1 MWVRREP
8 VSDPSE
14 QLAPAT
20 LLRMLERADRDEF
33 LRLTADSRALHRP
46 WVHPPATRR
55 DFDELMARCAGDDFV
70 SLLACRRSDGRIAG
84 VFNLSQIFRGAFQ
97 NAFLGYYASQRFAGQ
112 GHMREAMQLVLHHAF
127 DVLGLHRVEAN
138 IQPGNTASLAL
149 VRRSGFRREGF
160 SPRYLRIGGEWR
172 DHERWAIL
180 SEEWH
185 SHVVSLTE
193 G

>member
-1 MWVRREP
+1 MWARREP
-8 VSDPSE
+8 VSDPSA
-14 QLAPAT
+14 QLAPTT
-20 LLRMLERADRDEF
+20 LIRPLERADRDEF
-33 LRLTADSRALHRP
+33 LRLTAESRALHRP

-55 DFDELMARCAGDDFV
+55 DFDELMARSIGEDFV
-70 SLLACRRSDGRIAG
+70 SLLACRRSDGAIAG

-97 NAFLGYYASQRFAGQ
+97 NAFLGYYAHQRHAGQ
-112 GHMREAMQLVLHHAF
+112 GHMREGMQLVLHHAF

-138 IQPGNTASLAL
+138 IQPANASSLAL

-172 DHERWAIL
+172 DHERWAVL

-185 SHVVSLTE
+185 ALVSDLI
-193 G
+193 